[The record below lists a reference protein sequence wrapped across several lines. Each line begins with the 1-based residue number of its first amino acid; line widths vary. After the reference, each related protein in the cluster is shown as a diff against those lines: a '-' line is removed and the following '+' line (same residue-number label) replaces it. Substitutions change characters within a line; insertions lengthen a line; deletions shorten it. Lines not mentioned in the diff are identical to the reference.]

1 MFEALKPEI
10 VAKLEEERDSELD
23 TRKMLRQKQAEED
36 RAKKEKEEEEKRK
49 QEETG
54 QKEDNTE
61 KVSSIEDA
69 LLLCTLVL
77 KFEISFLSLRRL
89 LPPLLQPTATL
100 NRSFPHGKLHPKFR
114 LLLLRP
120 ASLPVY
126 VQSVLLFAH
135 L

>member
-54 QKEDNTE
+54 QKEDNIE
-61 KVSSIEDA
+61 KVRSI
-69 LLLCTLVL
+69 
-77 KFEISFLSLRRL
+77 
-89 LPPLLQPTATL
+89 
-100 NRSFPHGKLHPKFR
+100 
-114 LLLLRP
+114 
-120 ASLPVY
+120 
-126 VQSVLLFAH
+126 
-135 L
+135 